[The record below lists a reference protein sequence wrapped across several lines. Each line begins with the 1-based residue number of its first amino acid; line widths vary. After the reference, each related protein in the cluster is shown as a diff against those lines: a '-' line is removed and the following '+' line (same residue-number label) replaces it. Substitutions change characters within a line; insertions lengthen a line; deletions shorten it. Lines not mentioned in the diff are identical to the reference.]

1 MRLSYDRI
9 LYVELRKRALCYHL
23 DNGKTV
29 ESILI
34 RVPFVEAIA
43 PLLADKRFF
52 HCSKTLAVNLEN
64 ITSISTEEVT
74 FKDTHTI
81 YFSKKICRELRAGW
95 SAYMGDEK

>member
-34 RVPFVEAIA
+34 RVPFAEAVA
-43 PLLADKRFF
+43 PLLEDKRFF
-52 HCSKTLAVNLEN
+52 HCSKTLAVNLHN
-64 ITSISTEEVT
+64 ITKVGVDHVA
-74 FKDTHTI
+74 FKDVHTV
-81 YFSKKICRELRAGW
+81 YFSKKICRNLRTVW
-95 SAYMGDEK
+95 TAYWGPE